1 MKENKIIKTVY
12 SFFCIIMAFTG
23 ILIIFDPLQINVVV
37 EGGVKV
43 IIGISLIFTAIV
55 FALSIK

>member
-1 MKENKIIKTVY
+1 MKENKIIKTIY

-37 EGGVKV
+37 EGGVK
-43 IIGISLIFTAIV
+43 IIVGISFIFTAIV